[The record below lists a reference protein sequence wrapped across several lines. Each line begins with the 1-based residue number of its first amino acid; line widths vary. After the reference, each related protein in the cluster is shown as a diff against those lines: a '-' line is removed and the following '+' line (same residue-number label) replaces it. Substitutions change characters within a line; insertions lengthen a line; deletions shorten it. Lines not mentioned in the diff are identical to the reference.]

1 MISRLSPRI
10 DLRRLF
16 ILVCSCASLC
26 SHAEEHDDP
35 AFPAYVLQVEDRVR
49 VQGEVVETTKDLQTG
64 TDGQGGLTLYSKA
77 GKPVKMI
84 LEIGLSNHF
93 VTKTFFYDE
102 GSLVLCVNISR
113 FFKWDA
119 EKQELDYDHTGEQY
133 EERYYF
139 KDGVLACWLTIH
151 DPKSN
156 ETYEMP
162 KAGEKQ
168 CLEESA
174 FFLKVAASKG
184 KYADVSA
191 YTTKGKPVFTSGDE
205 R

>member
-1 MISRLSPRI
+1 MPAFTLVFCCAALWSR
-10 DLRRLF
+10 
-16 ILVCSCASLC
+16 
-26 SHAEEHDDP
+26 AEQHDDP
-35 AFPAYVLQVEDRVR
+35 ALPAYVLQVEDRVR
-49 VQGEVVETTKDLQTG
+49 DQGAVVETTKDLETG
-64 TDGQGGLTLYSKA
+64 TDGQGGLTVYSKA

-93 VTKTFFYDE
+93 VTETFFYNK

-119 EKQELDYDHTGEQY
+119 EKQELDYQHTGKQY

-139 KDGVLACWLTIH
+139 KNGVLACWLTIH

-156 ETYEMP
+156 ETYKMP
-162 KAGEKQ
+162 EAGEKQ

-184 KYADVSA
+184 KHADVSA
-191 YTTKGKPVFTSGDE
+191 YTTKGKPVFTSGDD

>member
-1 MISRLSPRI
+1 MANRLSLTDFRPP
-10 DLRRLF
+10 F
-16 ILVCSCASLC
+16 ILIYFLGALC
-26 SHAEEHDDP
+26 SHAEQHDDP
-35 AFPAYVLQVEDRVR
+35 ALPAYVLQVEDLVR
-49 VQGEVVETTKDLQTG
+49 DQGAVVETTKDLETG
-64 TDGQGGLTLYSKA
+64 TDGQGGLTVYSKA

-84 LEIGLSNHF
+84 VEIGLSNHF
-93 VTKTFFYDE
+93 VTETFFYNK

-133 EERYYF
+133 EERSYF
-139 KDGVLACWLTIH
+139 KNGVLVCWLTIH

-156 ETYEMP
+156 ETYKMP
-162 KAGEKQ
+162 EAGDKQ
-168 CLEESA
+168 CLEESSL
-174 FFLKVAASKG
+174 FLKVAASKG

-191 YTTKGKPVFTSGDE
+191 YTTKGKPVFTSRDE